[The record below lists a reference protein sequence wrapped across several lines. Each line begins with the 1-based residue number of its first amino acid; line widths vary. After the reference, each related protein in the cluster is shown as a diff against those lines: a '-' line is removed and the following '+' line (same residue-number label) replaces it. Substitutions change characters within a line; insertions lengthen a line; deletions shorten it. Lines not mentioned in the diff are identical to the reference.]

1 MTTERKTVA
10 GAFAEIRKHEDECAL
25 RYGHLNDTLSGFRE
39 KLDSSHRRAGRI
51 ELAAWGLLVSLVLM
65 LGGTLLKLSVG
76 A

>member
-1 MTTERKTVA
+1 MTERKTVA
-10 GAFAEIRKHEDECAL
+10 GAFAAIQKHEDECAI
-25 RYGHLNDTLSGFRE
+25 RYSHLADTMAGFRE

-65 LGGTLLKLSVG
+65 LGGTVLKLSVG

>member
-1 MTTERKTVA
+1 MSERKTVA
-10 GAFAEIRKHEDECAL
+10 GAYAEIRKHEDECAL
-25 RYGHLNDTLSGFRE
+25 RYSHLNETLASFKE

-65 LGGTLLKLSVG
+65 LGGALLKLSIG